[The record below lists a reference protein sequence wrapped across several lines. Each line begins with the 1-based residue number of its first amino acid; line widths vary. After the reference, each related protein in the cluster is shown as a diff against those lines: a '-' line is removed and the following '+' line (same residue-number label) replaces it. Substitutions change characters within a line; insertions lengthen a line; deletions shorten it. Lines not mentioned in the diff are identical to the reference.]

1 MKNLAKLTVESVR
14 DFIVST
20 GIPRLALQWQYDEEA
35 AASADHQQVAGIDRT
50 TTTTTST
57 RTSHT
62 EENQKP
68 LVLW

>member
-14 DFIVST
+14 DFILVST
-20 GIPRLALQWQYDEEA
+20 GIPRLALQWQHDEEA

-68 LVLW
+68 LVL